1 MNVDIGEVTSD
12 VTAIDLAALKAE
24 IIAEVMRR
32 IDEDRRLRDR
42 LDSDRRLR
50 SGALDRPE
58 DLV

>member
-1 MNVDIGEVTSD
+1 MSVEIGEVTGD

-24 IIAEVMRR
+24 IIADVMRR
-32 IDEDRRLRDR
+32 IEDERRLRDR
-42 LDSDRRLR
+42 LDADRRLR